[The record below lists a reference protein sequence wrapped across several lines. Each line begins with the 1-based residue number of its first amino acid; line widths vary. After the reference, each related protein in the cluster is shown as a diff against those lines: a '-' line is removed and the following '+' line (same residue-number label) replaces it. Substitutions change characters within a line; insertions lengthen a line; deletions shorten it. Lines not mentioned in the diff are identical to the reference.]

1 MDKNIIEKW
10 ENRKNKLKEWFE
22 ENETPSSY
30 KEIFEKIL
38 ELIITEDDFNQFN
51 LEKITV
57 IDDGDYQGTQI
68 FIAFL
73 EAYQPSVEDYIMTSV
88 YYGSCSGCD
97 TLQSIYYSGE
107 QNRVNDLMTL
117 SLHMIQKM
125 KWMS

>member
-1 MDKNIIEKW
+1 MDNKIIEKW

-30 KEIFEKIL
+30 KEIFEKII
-38 ELIITEDDFNQFN
+38 ELIITEDERNKFN
-51 LEKITV
+51 LEKIRV

-73 EAYQPSVEDYIMTSV
+73 DIYQPSVEEYIMTSV

-97 TLQSIYYSGE
+97 TLQSICYSRDE
-107 QNRVNDLMTL
+107 DRVNDLMTL

-125 KWMS
+125 KWM

>member
-10 ENRKNKLKEWFE
+10 EKRKNKLKKWFKN
-22 ENETPSSY
+22 NETPSSY
-30 KEIFEKIL
+30 QEIFEKII
-38 ELIITEDDFNQFN
+38 ELIITEDEHNKFN
-51 LEKITV
+51 LEKIRV

-73 EAYQPSVEDYIMTSV
+73 DVYQPSVEDYIMTSV

-97 TLQSIYYSGE
+97 TLQSICDGSE
-107 QNRVNDLMTL
+107 KDRVKDLMTL

-125 KWMS
+125 KWMQ

>member
-30 KEIFEKIL
+30 KKIFEKIL
-38 ELIITEDDFNQFN
+38 ELVITEDDFNKFE
-51 LEKITV
+51 LEKIRV
-57 IDDGDYQGTQI
+57 IDDGHYQGTQI

-73 EAYQPSVEDYIMTSV
+73 EGYQPSVEDYVMTSV

-97 TLQSIYYSGE
+97 TLQSIYYSDE

>member
-1 MDKNIIEKW
+1 MDNKIIEKW

-22 ENETPSSY
+22 ANETPSSY
-30 KEIFEKIL
+30 KEIFEKII
-38 ELIITEDDFNQFN
+38 ELIITEDERNKFN
-51 LEKITV
+51 LEKIRV

-73 EAYQPSVEDYIMTSV
+73 DTYQPSVEEYIMTSV

-97 TLQSIYYSGE
+97 TLQSIRYSSDE
-107 QNRVNDLMTL
+107 NRVNDLMTL

-125 KWMS
+125 KWM

>member
-1 MDKNIIEKW
+1 MNKNIIEKW
-10 ENRKNKLKEWFE
+10 EDKKNKLKEWFE

-38 ELIITEDDFNQFN
+38 ELIITEDDFNKFE
-51 LEKITV
+51 LEKIRV

-73 EAYQPSVEDYIMTSV
+73 EGYQPSVEDYIMTSV

-97 TLQSIYYSGE
+97 TLKSIYYSDE

>member
-1 MDKNIIEKW
+1 MDNKIIEKW

-22 ENETPSSY
+22 ANETPSSY
-30 KEIFEKIL
+30 KEIFEKII
-38 ELIITEDDFNQFN
+38 ELIITEDERNKFN
-51 LEKITV
+51 LEKIRV

-73 EAYQPSVEDYIMTSV
+73 DVYQPSVEEYIMTSV

-97 TLQSIYYSGE
+97 TLQSICYSSDE
-107 QNRVNDLMTL
+107 NRVNDLMTL

-125 KWMS
+125 KWM